1 MSQTEATLVRICS
14 KCAATLADDANFCA
28 ACGSATGLAM
38 DDPTMGQMLAGF
50 VGGAAQEIKNA
61 SRPVL
66 TSPTGK
72 KVAAGAALGAV
83 AAVAIPFVSIG
94 VGALVGAG
102 VAALRRGKTD

>member
-1 MSQTEATLVRICS
+1 MAGDAKLTRMCGGCS
-14 KCAATLADDANFCA
+14 AGLPDGANFCPDCGA
-28 ACGSATGLAM
+28 AAGSSQ
-38 DDPTMGQMLAGF
+38 DSMGRMLAGF
-50 VGGAAQEIKNA
+50 VSGAVEEIREV

-72 KVAAGAALGAV
+72 KVAAGAAIGAV

-102 VAALRRGKTD
+102 VAALRRGKSA

>member
-1 MSQTEATLVRICS
+1 MGDEAKLTRMCGSCS
-14 KCAATLADDANFCA
+14 TSIPDGANFCP
-28 ACGSATGLAM
+28 ACGTAIQAGGGES
-38 DDPTMGQMLAGF
+38 MGRMLAGF
-50 VGGAAQEIKNA
+50 ASGTAEEIRKA

-102 VAALRRGKTD
+102 VAALRRSKSE